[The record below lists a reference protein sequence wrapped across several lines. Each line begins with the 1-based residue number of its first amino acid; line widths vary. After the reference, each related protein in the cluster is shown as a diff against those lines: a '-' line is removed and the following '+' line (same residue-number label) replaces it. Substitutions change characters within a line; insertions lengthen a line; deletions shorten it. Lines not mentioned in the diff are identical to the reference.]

1 MLRAVVDAVLPPVCP
16 GCGRAGAVVCDGCAP
31 ALRPAAPGAVPAGLD
46 GLSALYAY
54 DGVAR
59 ELIARVK
66 YRNAR
71 AAVAWLAPRMA
82 DRATAPVDV
91 VTWAPTTPDRRR
103 ARGFDHAEL
112 LARAVARH
120 CALPARALLTRDPGP
135 PQTGAGRA
143 ARGVAP
149 HFSAR
154 GAIGGRVLV
163 IDDVVTTGATL
174 TAAATA
180 LRRGGASTVGGLVAA
195 RTPASL
201 RVR

>member
-1 MLRAVVDAVLPPVCP
+1 
-16 GCGRAGAVVCDGCAP
+16 
-31 ALRPAAPGAVPAGLD
+31 LD
-46 GLSALYAY
+46 GLAAVYAY

-71 AAVAWLAPRMA
+71 AAVAWLAPQMA
-82 DRATAPVDV
+82 DRVREAVDV

-112 LARAVARH
+112 LARAVARRR
-120 CALPARALLTRDPGP
+120 ALPVRALLTRDPGP

-163 IDDVVTTGATL
+163 VDDVVTTGATL

-180 LRRGGASTVGGLVAA
+180 LRRGGASTVAGLVAA

-201 RVR
+201 RTR